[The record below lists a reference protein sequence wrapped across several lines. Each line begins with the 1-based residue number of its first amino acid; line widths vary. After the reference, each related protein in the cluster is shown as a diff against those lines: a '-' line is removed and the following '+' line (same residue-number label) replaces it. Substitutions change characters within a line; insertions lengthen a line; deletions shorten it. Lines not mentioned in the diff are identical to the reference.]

1 MNPMKGFSRSLRY
14 FSILAAQYTGLALG
28 LTAIC
33 TLFYLLQADAA
44 NGESFLIMLLLMLC
58 IFIAIFSIGHH
69 LVIPP
74 LALSYSCTRRSVFLG
89 TQWMM
94 FLIVFVILVLMG
106 IYCQF
111 FTGLGIRGFLKILPS
126 FLGLFF
132 GSIGLGALF
141 GGIALRFG
149 KAALMI
155 MSVCSGLLGGV
166 AGFCFAAFSDLDAE
180 FLSALTQPFGDG
192 MLYLFFGGLVFL
204 LAGSAFNYVML
215 SKTSVTR

>member
-1 MNPMKGFSRSLRY
+1 MKGFSRSLRY

-28 LTAIC
+28 LTAVC
-33 TLFYLLQADAA
+33 FALYLLQTDSAD
-44 NGESFLIMLLLMLC
+44 GETFLIMLLLMLC
-58 IFIAIFSIGHH
+58 IFIAVFSIGHY

-74 LALSYSCTRRSVFLG
+74 LALSYSCTRRFIFWG

-94 FLIVFVILVLMG
+94 FLIIFAVLVLMG

-132 GSIGLGALF
+132 GFIGLGALF
-141 GGIALRFG
+141 GGIALRCG
-149 KAALMI
+149 RAALMI

-166 AGFCFAAFSDLDAE
+166 AGFCFTAFSDAE
-180 FLSALTQPFGDG
+180 FLSARMLRFGNG